1 MTRDSYRSQIFGQL
15 RSNPAPRYSGP
26 MTATRARAPRHT
38 LPPPPRGRHRSADSF
53 LRPIVESWSVQPA
66 ALRVLRAFL
75 GVTFFYAGV
84 QKLADGGF
92 FHPGS
97 LSYIGTQL
105 REFSRGSPIG
115 GLLRFAGHM
124 PVLTGLAIALAEI
137 AIGLGTITGIGPLLF
152 AAGGFVVNLLL
163 TLSATWHVHPYFLG
177 SDSIYAAAWLAYFVG
192 VAETRRR
199 ARQSIV
205 SRKGHAASYAPP
217 GAIGRREMLRGSALA
232 GATLVSASVAAAV
245 AGSPAAATN
254 VLQRRPGGGS
264 AGAGRQAS
272 GGGSSGGAPQ
282 ATQGTPI
289 ASLSSIPVGQAIGFT
304 APGVGPAAL
313 VRLGPDTVVAYS
325 RVCTHAGCLVGYDAS
340 SRILVCP
347 CHGAEFDPAHGAEV
361 IGGPAPAP
369 LTPIKVTVDRQ
380 TGQVVIPS

>member
-1 MTRDSYRSQIFGQL
+1 
-15 RSNPAPRYSGP
+15 
-26 MTATRARAPRHT
+26 MTATRTRAPRHT
-38 LPPPPRGRHRSADSF
+38 LPPPPRGRHRSGDSF
-53 LRPIVESWSVQPA
+53 LQPIVESWSAQPA
-66 ALRVLRAFL
+66 ALKVLRAFL

-84 QKLADGGF
+84 QKLSDGGF
-92 FHPGS
+92 FHAGS

-105 REFSRGSPIG
+105 QEFSRGSPIG
-115 GLLRFAGHM
+115 GLLRFADHV
-124 PVLTGLAIALAEI
+124 PVLTGLAIALTEI
-137 AIGLGTITGIGPLLF
+137 AIGLGTLAGIGPLLF
-152 AAGGFVVNLLL
+152 AAGGFLVNLLL

-177 SDSIYAAAWLAYFVG
+177 SDSMYAVAWLAYFVG

-199 ARQSIV
+199 ARQAIV
-205 SRKGHAASYAPP
+205 SRKGHAVGYAAP

-232 GATLVSASVAAAV
+232 GATLVSASI
-245 AGSPAAATN
+245 AATLAGPTTQPASA
-254 VLQRRPGGGS
+254 LQRRSGGGS
-264 AGAGRQAS
+264 AGDRGQAGGGSASGGAQQAS
-272 GGGSSGGAPQ
+272 G
-282 ATQGTPI
+282 GTPI
-289 ASLSSIPVGQAIGFT
+289 ASLNSIPVGQAIGFN

-325 RVCTHAGCLVGYDAS
+325 RVCTHAGCLVGYDSS

-369 LTPIKVTVDRQ
+369 LTPIKVAVDRQ

>member
-1 MTRDSYRSQIFGQL
+1 M
-15 RSNPAPRYSGP
+15 
-26 MTATRARAPRHT
+26 
-38 LPPPPRGRHRSADSF
+38 
-53 LRPIVESWSVQPA
+53 
-66 ALRVLRAFL
+66 
-75 GVTFFYAGV
+75 
-84 QKLADGGF
+84 
-92 FHPGS
+92 
-97 LSYIGTQL
+97 
-105 REFSRGSPIG
+105 
-115 GLLRFAGHM
+115 
-124 PVLTGLAIALAEI
+124 
-137 AIGLGTITGIGPLLF
+137 
-152 AAGGFVVNLLL
+152 NLLL

-199 ARQSIV
+199 ARQSVV
-205 SRKGHAASYAPP
+205 SRRGHAAGYAAP

-245 AGSPAAATN
+245 AGPPAAATN
-254 VLQRRPGGGS
+254 ALKGRSGGGS
-264 AGAGRQAS
+264 AGAQGQANAGGS
-272 GGGSSGGAPQ
+272 GGGAQ
-282 ATQGTPI
+282 AARGTPI
-289 ASLSSIPVGQAIGFT
+289 ASLSSIPVGQAIGFN

-325 RVCTHAGCLVGYDAS
+325 RVCTHAGCLVGYDSS